1 MLKSLYHENIVQFL
15 DIYWVEDDRIYLI
28 FEYMMQDLNTYMT
41 ECEPN
46 GLSLSALQSYF
57 YQIVNGLEFCHSRAI
72 LHRDLKPENVLI
84 DHCGVVKVN
93 STNQFLHS
101 EFYPQNTKSVVERCA
116 IVHSTNYNSLNSI
129 SAGRL
134 WFESNNKCPSA

>member
-1 MLKSLYHENIVQFL
+1 MKRINLDLLHGGFPQSYLRWDVISSIVIVIQFVLNFREVSLLKSLYHENIVQFL

-93 STNQFLHS
+93 STNQF
-101 EFYPQNTKSVVERCA
+101 
-116 IVHSTNYNSLNSI
+116 
-129 SAGRL
+129 
-134 WFESNNKCPSA
+134 